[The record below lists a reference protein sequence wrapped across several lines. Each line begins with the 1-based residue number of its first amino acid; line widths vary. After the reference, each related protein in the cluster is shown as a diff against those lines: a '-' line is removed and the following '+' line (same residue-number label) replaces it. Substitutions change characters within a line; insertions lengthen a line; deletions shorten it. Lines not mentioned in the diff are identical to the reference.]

1 MNDKQRVVV
10 FLSVVFIVL
19 SVFLIIQFT
28 NTAKND
34 PFYETNFIIINEH
47 VISVEL
53 ATTPEQRERGLMK
66 RQTLEDNTGML
77 FIFSEESKYS
87 FWMKNMN
94 VSLDIIWINSDGEV
108 VYFVKDVPPCTKSP
122 CQTYTPNIPALYVLE
137 VNPGTIG
144 GLEIQVGTEISIFL
158 NNM

>member
-47 VISVEL
+47 AISVEL
-53 ATTPEQRERGLMK
+53 ATTPEQRERGLME

-77 FIFSEESKYS
+77 FIFSEESKHS

-108 VYFVKDVPPCTKSP
+108 VYLVNDVPPCTKSP